1 MEFVDVITNLGF
13 PIAVAAYALWNS
25 YKHEQYLQ
33 DTLKTTLEDNTKAIL
48 ELKNILSRI
57 TSVSVSDDN
66 KDD

>member
-57 TSVSVSDDN
+57 TSVSVSDDDEDN
-66 KDD
+66 

>member
-57 TSVSVSDDN
+57 TSVSVNGDDEDN
-66 KDD
+66 

>member
-57 TSVSVSDDN
+57 TSVTVGDDDEDN
-66 KDD
+66 

>member
-1 MEFVDVITNLGF
+1 MEFIDVITNLGF

-57 TSVSVSDDN
+57 TAVSVNDDEEN
-66 KDD
+66 N

>member
-1 MEFVDVITNLGF
+1 MEFTDIITNLGF

-57 TSVSVSDDN
+57 TSVTVGDDDEDN
-66 KDD
+66 